1 MPRKEVITNP
11 QPLEAR
17 VLRLEDAV
25 YGDGEG
31 LLSRLARL
39 EEWAAEMRGSLATL
53 KWLIPILTAVVAP
66 LLATL
71 VSVALSAALR

>member
-1 MPRKEVITNP
+1 MPRKGTIASP

-17 VLRLEDAV
+17 ILRLEDAV

-39 EEWAAEMRGSLATL
+39 EEWAAEMRGSIATL
-53 KWLIPILTAVVAP
+53 KWLVPILTAVVAP
-66 LLATL
+66 LLAAI
-71 VSVALSAALR
+71 VSIMLSAALR